1 MLFMKEATLFITK
14 RLWHLGLMNC
24 CNLACPWHYY
34 YLEYF
39 AELHDD
45 PHTTQMGRSW
55 RRPILTIFWAVA
67 TELQHVVIH
76 IHILTKNNCWTRAI
90 LLLSSVIVA
99 CYKFVAPLQTW
110 TECYFSSDSQLK
122 MVVSNCL
129 HQSGCDCTGNEI
141 LASYKWTQSWVILW
155 PGFTTLKLSHL
166 WLNCLFFPF
175 ISFSLRL
182 GFKRAAHSLKLSASV
197 RGLLIGTS
205 FFLIAHKLKQLWGK
219 LWIPQVSRIVGR
231 FVVDS

>member
-1 MLFMKEATLFITK
+1 M
-14 RLWHLGLMNC
+14 
-24 CNLACPWHYY
+24 
-34 YLEYF
+34 
-39 AELHDD
+39 
-45 PHTTQMGRSW
+45 
-55 RRPILTIFWAVA
+55 
-67 TELQHVVIH
+67 
-76 IHILTKNNCWTRAI
+76 
-90 LLLSSVIVA
+90 IVA

-219 LWIPQVSRIVGR
+219 LWIPQVSIIVWR
-231 FVVDS
+231 FGPFVLLNLKKSSWSYESFWSVKNPLNLSNHLSIFDFVILNSL